1 MSDEASG
8 PEDEAEMYDDWK
20 QRMATAAGFAAETL
34 ISHLKFLEVINPQWR
49 STQQSRI
56 FHDLRDI
63 WWTTKSSK
71 EHEKFAIR
79 VRGSGRWSTN
89 ADIPKVSPYDFG
101 INLEWL
107 NEARKDRLLEE
118 RLKDWGKYGD
128 PVHVVAAASEEGD
141 TDDEG
146 DDDAEGDGT
155 TTGGGG
161 ERDTDGVGEAE
172 DQ

>member
-1 MSDEASG
+1 M
-8 PEDEAEMYDDWK
+8 PEIIFYTMTQQDIM
-20 QRMATAAGFAAETL
+20 
-34 ISHLKFLEVINPQWR
+34 
-49 STQQSRI
+49 QQSRI
-56 FHDLRDI
+56 FDDLRDI

-71 EHEKFAIR
+71 EREKFAIR
-79 VRGSGRWSTN
+79 VRGSGRCSTD

-128 PVHVVAAASEEGD
+128 PVHVEESGAAASEEGD
-141 TDDEG
+141 ADIEG
-146 DDDAEGDGT
+146 DANAEGDANTEGDANAEGDVDAEGDAT

-161 ERDTDGVGEAE
+161 ECETNGVGEAQ